1 MVLTIASF
9 EVRQRLRRIS
19 TYVYFLI
26 FFALSVL
33 FTCMAGGAISAA
45 TVDFGTGGKIW
56 LNSPYALNVITMYIT
71 FLGIVVTGAIA
82 GQATYQDTDSHISD
96 LFYTAPITK
105 FDYLGGRFLGALAV
119 QILIF
124 SSVGIGAYVGMRL
137 PWLDQTRLGPN
148 NALAYLQPYLILVL
162 PNLVLTSAI
171 FFGLAVS
178 WRKMLPVYVGSVL
191 LLIGYFTAAQ
201 LSTNLSVNTITAL
214 ADPFGA
220 TAVDR
225 LTQYWSPFQRNTQLI
240 PLSGI
245 LLLNRVLWLGLG
257 AIVLTITYLR
267 FSLSYPSQRARRQ
280 RVATDTDA
288 DMPVLSAHAL
298 PIAHPVFS
306 SGASWRQFFSLIRIQ
321 FTETVKNVFF
331 LVLLLAGGL
340 FAILSAS
347 QVLNPFSSHPYPVTY
362 QMLEG
367 ATGGLFIFALA
378 IITFYAGELVW
389 RERDAGLNQIVDAFP
404 VQRWVLFASKL
415 TALLLVQII
424 LVLVIMAA
432 GIIVQLMH
440 GYHRFEL
447 GLYFTDLFG
456 VRLFQ
461 YWMICVLAFFIHTLV
476 NQKYL
481 GHFVMVLYFVSTLA
495 LPGMGLQ
502 HFLYRFGQSPLYTY
516 SDMNGYGPFAAALF
530 WFQLYWGI
538 AAIALAIITNTLWV
552 RGTGEN
558 LRARLKVVATRFTGP
573 TVASLSVCAVLLI
586 AVGGYIFYNTNI
598 LNPYFTTYAIDEG
611 RAQYEKK
618 YRQYKDLPQPKIT
631 DINAQIDLDP
641 ANRSVN
647 MRGTMMLENKTSSTV
662 DRIAITVLPVD
673 LAPVPPPHREIHQL
687 TFAGGQTSVLED
699 NTLGF
704 YVYRLDSPLP
714 PHGRIP
720 FDYSVS
726 YSNVGF
732 VNNAPNLDIT
742 YNGTFLNDRY
752 APFIGYAADIELT
765 DDSTRHKH
773 GLDKAKRMPKL
784 EDIAARNENGIS
796 SEADWINLE
805 STVSTSPDQ
814 IAIMPGYLQ
823 KEWIENGRRYFH
835 YKMDAPILN
844 LYSLNS
850 ARYTVRRDHWHDVNL
865 EIYYHAGHEFN
876 LDRMMDSLKAS
887 LDYCS
892 QNFSPFQFHQL
903 RIIEFPRY
911 GTFAESFA
919 NTIPFSEAIGFITY
933 VDPGAVDQTDIPF
946 YVTAHETAHQW
957 WAHQVMS
964 ANVEGGTSIVETLAQ
979 YSALMVMK
987 RRYGADGMKK
997 FMRYELE
1004 NYLRGRAQERNEE
1017 PPLYRVDVNQ
1027 GYIHYGKGA
1036 MVMYEMQDYI
1046 GEDNVNKALAEFIRA
1061 FAFKGPPY
1069 PVSLDLMS
1077 YLQKYTPPEYQY
1089 LFDDLWR
1096 NVTLYDN
1103 RARSATYSQL
1113 PDGKYK
1119 VDLVV
1124 EAHKFRA
1131 DAKGQDHAVSL
1142 NDFID
1147 IGVQDSQGKFLYL
1160 QKQKIE
1166 KEQNTFTI
1174 TVDKLPA
1181 QAGID
1186 PILKLIDRNPDD
1198 NVMKIEKQ

>member
-1 MVLTIASF
+1 MVFTIASF

-26 FFALSVL
+26 FFALSVF
-33 FTCMAGGAISAA
+33 FTCMAGGAISGAG
-45 TVDFGTGGKIW
+45 VEFGTGGKIW

-137 PWLDQTRLGPN
+137 PWLDQSRLGPN
-148 NALAYLQPYLILVL
+148 NALAYLQPYFTLVL
-162 PNLVLTSAI
+162 PNLALTSAI
-171 FFGLAVS
+171 FFGLAAS
-178 WRKMLPVYVGSVL
+178 WKKMLPVYVGSVL

-201 LSTNLSVNTITAL
+201 LSTNLNINTVTAL

-220 TAVDR
+220 SAVDR

-240 PLSGI
+240 PLSGV

-257 AIVLTITYLR
+257 AIVLTITYVK

-280 RVATDTDA
+280 PVTTDTDA
-288 DMPVLSAHAL
+288 DMPVLSLHAL

-306 SGASWRQFFSLIRIQ
+306 SGASWGQFLSLIRIQ

-340 FAILSAS
+340 FAILTAN
-347 QVLNPFSSHPYPVTY
+347 QVLNPFSSHTYPVTY
-362 QMLEG
+362 QMLAG
-367 ATGGLFIFALA
+367 ATGGLFVFALA

-404 VQRWVLFASKL
+404 VQRWVLFGSKL

-440 GYHRFEL
+440 GYHHFEL

-456 VRLFQ
+456 IRLFQ

-502 HFLYRFGQSPLYTY
+502 HFLYRFGQSPPYTY

-530 WFQLYWGI
+530 WFHLYWGI
-538 AAIALAIITNTLWV
+538 AAIALAMITNTLWV
-552 RGTGEN
+552 RGTEES
-558 LRARLKVVATRFTGP
+558 LRARLEVVATRFTRP
-573 TVASLSVCAVLLI
+573 TVAGLSVCAVLLI
-586 AVGGYIFYNTNI
+586 VVGGYIFYNTDI

-631 DINAQIDLDP
+631 DINTQIDLDP

-647 MRGTMMLENKTSSTV
+647 LRGTMMLENKTSSV
-662 DRIAITVLPVD
+662 IDRIAITVLPVD
-673 LAPVPPPHREIHQL
+673 LAPVPPPHREIHNL
-687 TFAGGQTSVLED
+687 TFAGGQTPVLED
-699 NTLGF
+699 NALGF
-704 YVYRLDSPLP
+704 YVYRLNSPLP
-714 PHGRIP
+714 PQGSIR

-726 YSNVGF
+726 YKNVGF

-784 EDIAARNENGIS
+784 EDVAARDENGIS

-814 IAIMPGYLQ
+814 IAVMPGYLQ

-911 GTFAESFA
+911 GSFAESFA

-933 VDPGAVDQTDIPF
+933 VDPGTVDQTDIPF

-957 WAHQVMS
+957 WGHQVMS
-964 ANVEGGTSIVETLAQ
+964 ANVEGETAIVESLAQ

-997 FMRYELE
+997 FMRYELD

-1046 GEDNVNKALAEFIRA
+1046 GEDNVNKALAEFTKA

-1131 DAKGQDHAVSL
+1131 DAKGQDHAVAL

-1160 QKQKIE
+1160 QKQKID

-1198 NVMKIEKQ
+1198 NVMKTEKQ